1 MAGTPFGRGA
11 LAAAWLGGGLVFVA
25 LAVWGETESVAQAQ
39 FVRLGV
45 VWMLFGLAQVVATS
59 RPYRALVERRPPDRS
74 WLRNALFGLGVALVL
89 VGFVLSGRLLPA
101 LGFGGLLLVAVA
113 VLAGR

>member
-1 MAGTPFGRGA
+1 MVGTPFDRGA

-25 LAVWGETESVAQAQ
+25 LALWGRPESIAHAR

-45 VWMLFGLAQVVATS
+45 VWMLFGVAQVVATS
-59 RPYRALVERRPPDRS
+59 RRCRTRTERRSSDWSRLQS
-74 WLRNALFGLGVALVL
+74 ALFGLGIALVL

-101 LGFGGLLLVAVA
+101 LGLGGLLLVAVA